1 MKVVSFVALLLAV
14 LIDALPASAAIRAR
28 SRTVVRNRQ
37 AKVRHVN
44 RQEVKLVV
52 PFAVPVG
59 VPVAPFSPYFYG
71 YQQFRVDPIESHSAT
86 PVTALPDRAASLV
99 ATQCATCH
107 SGPAP
112 QGEVRLDRPEALDA
126 SHRLAAIRAVLA
138 GRMPKGGTLTP
149 DELRAILAEL
159 AKE

>member
-1 MKVVSFVALLLAV
+1 MYPKYLCVFAPLGETFSRFFSPKEFAMKVVSCVALLLAL
-14 LIDALPASAAIRAR
+14 LIDASPASATIRAR

-71 YQQFRVDPIESHSAT
+71 YQQFR
-86 PVTALPDRAASLV
+86 
-99 ATQCATCH
+99 
-107 SGPAP
+107 
-112 QGEVRLDRPEALDA
+112 
-126 SHRLAAIRAVLA
+126 
-138 GRMPKGGTLTP
+138 
-149 DELRAILAEL
+149 
-159 AKE
+159 